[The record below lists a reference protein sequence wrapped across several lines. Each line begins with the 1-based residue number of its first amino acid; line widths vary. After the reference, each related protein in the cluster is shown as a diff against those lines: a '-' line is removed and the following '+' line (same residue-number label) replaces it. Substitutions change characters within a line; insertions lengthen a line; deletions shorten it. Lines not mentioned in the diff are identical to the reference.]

1 MYVDITGRFVWVI
14 DVVLRE
20 TGCDI
25 ECGHAWDDTGSD
37 AVWVLGH

>member
-1 MYVDITGRFVWVI
+1 MYVDIAGRFVWVI

-25 ECGHAWDDTGSD
+25 EWDDTGSD